1 MKRNIISIFV
11 FMVIV
16 TLSVSTAFA
25 CPPAAEKTDKTGILL
40 VTFGSS
46 YPEAQRAF
54 DNIDEK
60 ARAAFPDTEIRWAWT
75 SRMIRNIMAERGTAL
90 HSPEQALAEMAD
102 EGFTHVAVQSLHVI
116 MGSEFHYLKSVAK
129 AFESMGKG
137 IENISVGMPLLADQ
151 RAMEM
156 AANAVKSSI
165 PPERNVDDAVVLVG
179 HGTAHP
185 ANAFYTALMW
195 QLQQTDKNIFIGT
208 LSGFP
213 DEDVILD
220 ILKKNGIE
228 KVWLMPFMSV
238 AGDHVQNDMFSE
250 DEDSWQSIFEEA
262 GIESE
267 AVNKGFAEYDVY
279 VDIWIKHL
287 EDALSK
293 L

>member
-1 MKRNIISIFV
+1 MKRKIVSIFV
-11 FMVIV
+11 LVIV
-16 TLSVSTAFA
+16 LALSAATAFA
-25 CPPAAEKTDKTGILL
+25 CPPASEKTSKTGVLL

-54 DNIDEK
+54 DNIDK
-60 ARAAFPDTEIRWAWT
+60 RARAAFPDTEIRWAWT
-75 SRMIRNIMAERGTAL
+75 SRIIRNIMAERGTVL

-102 EGFTHVAVQSLHVI
+102 EGFSHVAVQSLHMI
-116 MGSEFHYLKSVAK
+116 MGSEFHYLNAAAR

-151 RAMEM
+151 RAMDM

-165 PPERNVDDAVVLVG
+165 PSERKPNDGVVLVG

-213 DEDVILD
+213 DAED
-220 ILKKNGIE
+220 ILGILKGNDIN

-238 AGDHVQNDMFSE
+238 AGDHVQNDMFGP
-250 DEDSWQSIFEEA
+250 DEDTWQSVFEEA
-262 GIESE
+262 GIETE
-267 AVNKGFAEYDVY
+267 AVSKGVAEYDVY